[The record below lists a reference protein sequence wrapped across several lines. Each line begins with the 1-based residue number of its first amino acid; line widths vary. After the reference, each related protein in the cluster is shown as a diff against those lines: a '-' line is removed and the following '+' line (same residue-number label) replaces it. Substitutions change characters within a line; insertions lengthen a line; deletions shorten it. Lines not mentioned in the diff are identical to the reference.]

1 VRLAL
6 LAVVVA
12 LAAQLLA
19 PPAQAKARQWQI
31 LNTESFRVMHFDAA
45 AARRVVNLAEAA
57 RLGLIRRWTGTR
69 QPSAWRPRCDL
80 YLYPTNKLLVYMTG
94 GRRKAGSARAV
105 PSRLYRG
112 RVLARRINLALDDR
126 RVLTA
131 TLPHE
136 LTHIIIRD
144 LVQKPPLWA
153 NEGIAISSEPVRDQ
167 RLYSALLARHLRRGP
182 LYPVKTVMTA
192 HRYPERRYVHLFY
205 AQSASLVRYL
215 RSLGR
220 RDEPAVQR
228 NARLLR
234 FLNSAS
240 KVGVEAALRQVYAIG
255 GYPDLQRRWLA
266 FARRSKLAR

>member
-1 VRLAL
+1 MNEDASRSGPASTRRFRGVRAERERCVG
-6 LAVVVA
+6 A
-12 LAAQLLA
+12 
-19 PPAQAKARQWQI
+19 
-31 LNTESFRVMHFDAA
+31 DA
-45 AARRVVNLAEAA
+45 NGDE
-57 RLGLIRRWTGTR
+57 
-69 QPSAWRPRCDL
+69 
-80 YLYPTNKLLVYMTG
+80 
-94 GRRKAGSARAV
+94 
-105 PSRLYRG
+105 
-112 RVLARRINLALDDR
+112 
-126 RVLTA
+126 
-131 TLPHE
+131 
-136 LTHIIIRD
+136 
-144 LVQKPPLWA
+144 
-153 NEGIAISSEPVRDQ
+153 

-220 RDEPAVQR
+220 RGEPAVR

-266 FARRSKLAR
+266 FARQSKLAR